1 MKRVIS
7 LLFTCL
13 ATTMATWA
21 AGQVSFNTG
30 NNYRIAATTE
40 YDTANVVLVQNI
52 AEFLAQPNGTS
63 VQFANPV
70 YVTRQ
75 HGDYLWFKDE
85 TGALLCRGNVGQH
98 YYSHCIIPAGFGGIV
113 TTDGC
118 VPQLTEPT
126 GFKRYTGTIPF
137 APEEVTASQIGPDLI
152 SHWVALNHVQLT
164 WLSDSVYQ
172 LTDDSGGQCL
182 VNYGILNSGV
192 LPEDENAYYN
202 IQGTVF
208 AHLDDSG
215 ECIYELLPEYVTI
228 DYLVIT
234 PNQVGPGTVGKYVVI
249 KQALNYYPIYGT
261 IEDLEG
267 ETCKAYLDF
276 VPVLPAILCWSY
288 DVYGQVEY
296 RNDEYY
302 EYASGYWLR
311 ETGVGLHSDHND
323 TADVKRIKTLYKL
336 NTDIE
341 YTEYFDLT
349 GRFVAPL
356 TAVYQNGDIMY
367 VRDIDGEFGMFDG
380 AVSGSFNNGD
390 LILGAKAKPNKNGD
404 YTSMIV
410 SDEQSFQ
417 HAGHTQEVY
426 PHASSIKYVNNSM
439 IHHYLRFH
447 NVALSPNNANGVI
460 SDDTGSLQLYNKFD
474 IAIKEAGGDAY
485 PDIVDEPGIIV
496 INKII
501 NRILTGPTTGGDGDD
516 DTYTVTGFL
525 SRNNGKLVLYPVEIV
540 HHRSNDEADLDAN
553 RDGEI
558 NIADVN
564 FVIRLILENGY

>member
-13 ATTMATWA
+13 ATTMAAWA

-30 NNYRIAATTE
+30 NNYCKVASAE
-40 YDTANVVLVQNI
+40 YDSANVVLVQNI
-52 AEFLAQPNGTS
+52 AEFLAQPNGTP

-70 YVTRQ
+70 YATLQ

-85 TGALLCRGNVGQH
+85 TGALLCRGQVGLR
-98 YYSHCIIPAGFGGIV
+98 YYSHCIIPAGFGGIA

-118 VPQLTEPT
+118 VPQLTQPT
-126 GFKRYTGTIPF
+126 GFKSYTGTSYF
-137 APEEVTASQIGPDLI
+137 KPEEVTASQFGPDLI
-152 SHWVALNHVQLT
+152 SHWVVVNHVQLT
-164 WLSDSVYQ
+164 RLSDSVYQ
-172 LTDDSGGQCL
+172 LTDDSGAQCQ
-182 VNYGILNSGV
+182 VNYGILNTGN
-192 LPEDENAYYN
+192 LPKDENAYYN
-202 IQGTVF
+202 IQGIVY

-215 ECIYELLPEYVTI
+215 ECIYELLPEHVTI

-234 PNQVGPGTVGKYVVI
+234 PYQVGPETVGKYVVI
-249 KQALNYYPIYGT
+249 KQAMDYYPMYGT

-276 VPVLPAILCWSY
+276 VPILPAVLCWCY

-296 RNDEYY
+296 RNDWDAY
-302 EYASGYWLR
+302 GYWLR
-311 ETGVGLHSDHND
+311 ETGVGIHADHND

-336 NTDIE
+336 NTGIK
-341 YTEYFDLT
+341 YHEYFDLT

-356 TAVYQNGDIMY
+356 TAIYQNRDIMY

-380 AVSGSFNNGD
+380 EVSGTFNNGD
-390 LILGAKAKPNKNGD
+390 LILGAKAKPSNNGD
-404 YTSMIV
+404 YTRMIV
-410 SDEQSFQ
+410 SDEQSFT
-417 HAGHTQEVY
+417 HADHTQQVY
-426 PHASSIKYVNNSM
+426 PHALSIKYVNNSM
-439 IHHYLRFH
+439 IHYYLRFH

-460 SDDTGSLQLYNKFD
+460 SDNTGSLQLYNKFD
-474 IAIKEAGGDAY
+474 IAIKEAGGDVY
-485 PDIVDEPGIIV
+485 PNIVDESLIIV
-496 INKII
+496 INNIVD
-501 NRILTGPTTGGDGDD
+501 RILTGPTTGND

-540 HHRSNDEADLDAN
+540 RHRNNNDAYMDVNE
-553 RDGEI
+553 DGEI

-564 FVIRLILENGY
+564 CVIRILLEEQGY